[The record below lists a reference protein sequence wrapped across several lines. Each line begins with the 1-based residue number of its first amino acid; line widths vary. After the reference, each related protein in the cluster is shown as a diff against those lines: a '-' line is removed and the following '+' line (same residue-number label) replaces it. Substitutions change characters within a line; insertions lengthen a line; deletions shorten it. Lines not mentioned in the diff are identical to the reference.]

1 MNFEKD
7 HIYHIYNQGNNKQK
21 IFFIKENYYFFIGK
35 IKTHVLPFADI
46 LAWCLMPNH
55 FHIMVYVNYPELT
68 AGLTDNNTGQAL
80 HETVGVTDSRVGQAL
95 HETHPKT
102 PSHRLDKVLNETV
115 GVTDNSEGQALHETH
130 PMTPSHRMS
139 ASLSLNNSI
148 AVLLRSY
155 TRAINKQENRTGSLF
170 KPHTKAECLT
180 NSSGITPAFFNT
192 KNGTLINIPCNAK
205 EYPQICFNYIHNN
218 PVKAGLVNNPEE
230 WEFSSFREFLGDG
243 ILVNKTR
250 VMKLEL
256 KYLPDIDL

>member
-1 MNFEKD
+1 MNFEKG

-21 IFFIKENYYFFIGK
+21 IFFKQENYYFFIGK

-55 FHIMVYVNYPELT
+55 FHLMAYVNFQ
-68 AGLTDNNTGQAL
+68 GLK
-80 HETVGVTDSRVGQAL
+80 
-95 HETHPKT
+95 ETHPMT
-102 PSHRLDKVLNETV
+102 SIHNEGQARNETV
-115 GVTDNSEGQALHETH
+115 GVTGNTTGQVHNETHPMTPSHSLGQVESGTH

-139 ASLSLNNSI
+139 RPRQLIELSLNNSI
-148 AVLLRSY
+148 AILLRSY

-192 KNGTLINIPCNAK
+192 NNGTLINIPVNTK
-205 EYPQICFNYIHNN
+205 EYPQICFNYIHYN
-218 PVKAGLVNNPEE
+218 PVKAGLVRNPEK
-230 WEFSSFREFLGDG
+230 WEFSSFREFSGDE

-250 VMKLEL
+250 VMQLGL
-256 KYLPDIDL
+256 NHLPDIDSLNPYN

>member
-35 IKTHVLPFADI
+35 IKTHVLQFADV

-80 HETVGVTDSRVGQAL
+80 H
-95 HETHPKT
+95 
-102 PSHRLDKVLNETV
+102 ETV